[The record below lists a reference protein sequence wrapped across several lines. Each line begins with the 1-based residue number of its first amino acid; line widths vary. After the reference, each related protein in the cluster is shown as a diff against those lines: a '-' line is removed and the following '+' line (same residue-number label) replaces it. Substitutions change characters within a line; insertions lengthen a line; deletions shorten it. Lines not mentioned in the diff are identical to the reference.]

1 MERGRGMDENK
12 NAANEPENVQ
22 EDTSGT
28 QEVADKNQK
37 TPLTREQF
45 FSDAVEIAESALITV
60 FVIVMIFC
68 YILHPVN
75 IVGHSMV
82 PTLNVNY
89 DADRNNCD
97 KIFMTTIYTK
107 LKYGDIVVVN
117 NDKNYLL
124 DDGGI
129 PYVPANVSPL
139 NECIIKRVIAVGG
152 QTIDIS
158 EGQVIVDG
166 KVLDEPYI
174 NDGSSNSDMGAF
186 TGQYPITI
194 PEGYYFVM
202 GDNRDHSTDSR
213 DSKVGLVK
221 EDQVYG
227 KAVVRYSPIQDFRIL
242 LDSYKG

>member
-28 QEVADKNQK
+28 QEVADKDQK

-97 KIFMTTIYTK
+97 
-107 LKYGDIVVVN
+107 
-117 NDKNYLL
+117 
-124 DDGGI
+124 
-129 PYVPANVSPL
+129 
-139 NECIIKRVIAVGG
+139 
-152 QTIDIS
+152 
-158 EGQVIVDG
+158 
-166 KVLDEPYI
+166 
-174 NDGSSNSDMGAF
+174 
-186 TGQYPITI
+186 
-194 PEGYYFVM
+194 
-202 GDNRDHSTDSR
+202 
-213 DSKVGLVK
+213 
-221 EDQVYG
+221 
-227 KAVVRYSPIQDFRIL
+227 
-242 LDSYKG
+242 